1 MTPDPDNRKIKI
13 LIVDDH
19 PLVREWLTNL
29 INQQPDLMVCGE
41 AGTAPDGLKLIATA
55 KPRVAIVDLSLQP
68 DSGVELIKTIK
79 ATCPETAVLVLSM
92 HEELFYVER
101 ALRAG
106 AWGYIMKREATRNV
120 LQAIR
125 SVLEGKPYFSAEI
138 AAMMAEKFVEG
149 KLPATASPPDLLS
162 DRELQVFQLLGRCR
176 STRQIAEEMHI
187 SFRTVQSFCT
197 RIKTKLKL
205 SSASELLREAVRW
218 EDRQDKI

>member
-1 MTPDPDNRKIKI
+1 MTPDPDSRKNKI
-13 LIVDDH
+13 IIVDDH
-19 PLVREWLTNL
+19 PLVREWLSNL

-106 AWGYIMKREATRNV
+106 AWGYIMKREATGNV

-125 SVLEGKPYFSAEI
+125 CVLEGKPYFSAEI

-197 RIKTKLKL
+197 RIKAKLKL

-218 EDRQDKI
+218 HDSQSLK

>member
-1 MTPDPDNRKIKI
+1 MTPDPDSRKNKI
-13 LIVDDH
+13 IIVDDH
-19 PLVREWLTNL
+19 PLVREWLSNL

-68 DSGVELIKTIK
+68 DSGVELIKDIK

-197 RIKTKLKL
+197 RIKAKLKL

-218 EDRQDKI
+218 QDRQDKI

>member
-1 MTPDPDNRKIKI
+1 MTPDPDSRKNKI
-13 LIVDDH
+13 IIVDDH
-19 PLVREWLTNL
+19 PLVREWLSNL

-197 RIKTKLKL
+197 RIKAKLKL

-218 EDRQDKI
+218 QDRQDKI

>member
-1 MTPDPDNRKIKI
+1 MTPDPDSRKNKI
-13 LIVDDH
+13 IIVDDH
-19 PLVREWLTNL
+19 PLVREWLSNL

-106 AWGYIMKREATRNV
+106 AWGYIMKREATGNV

-125 SVLEGKPYFSAEI
+125 CVLEGKPYFSAEI

-197 RIKTKLKL
+197 RIKAKLKL

-218 EDRQDKI
+218 QDRQDKI